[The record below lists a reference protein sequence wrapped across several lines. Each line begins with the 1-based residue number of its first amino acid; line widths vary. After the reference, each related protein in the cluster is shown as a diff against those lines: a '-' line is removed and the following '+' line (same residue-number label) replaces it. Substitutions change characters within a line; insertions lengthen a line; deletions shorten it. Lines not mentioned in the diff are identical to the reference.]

1 MLTADSAGNLSG
13 TLTIPAKIPAGT
25 KAVQFEGQGGSRA
38 EAQFVGLGTLVTD
51 VLQKVTTTTTIRYNY
66 DPLAQTFSV
75 DETMQLAGVDLW
87 FTAKNGP
94 VTVQIRETGNG
105 YPTRTVLG
113 AGRIKPDSI
122 VVSGGGH
129 TRILFDSPVSVLAGT
144 EYALVVLCD
153 DAQTSVAVA
162 NLGEFDQLAQ
172 QFVTVQPYQVGVL
185 LSSSNASTW
194 TAHQAR
200 DLTFRLLRAAYTETS
215 KAVDLGSVA
224 VSGATDML
232 LMSLAEEPGAAT
244 RVDYRLTLPDEG
256 GTVLNVAQGQPV
268 RFETPLTGT
277 VAVSALL
284 SGSAALSP
292 VLWPGAQLIH
302 GAVGLAADYVTRAV
316 PAVGGTKALVI
327 YDAAVPSGASVT
339 PTLRCDAGEYA
350 AMTAGDSTAMDDGY
364 REYNFEAT
372 ISNADTVR
380 VKLDLTGT
388 SLARPQVRNLRVMV
402 I

>member
-1 MLTADSAGNLSG
+1 MITADSTGKLSG
-13 TLTIPAKIPAGT
+13 TFTIPADVPAGT
-25 KAVQFEGQGGSRA
+25 KSVQFEGQGGSRA
-38 EAQFVGLGTLVTD
+38 EAQFVGFGTLVTD
-51 VLQKVTTTTTIRYNY
+51 VLQRITTRVTTRGAF

-75 DETMQLAGVDLW
+75 DESMQLAGVDLW

-94 VTVQIRETGNG
+94 VTVQIRETSNG
-105 YPTRTVLG
+105 YPTRTILG
-113 AGRIKPDSI
+113 TGRIKPDSI

-162 NLGEFDQLAQ
+162 NLGDFDQLAQ
-172 QFVTVQPYQVGVL
+172 RFVTVQPYQVGVL

-200 DLTFRLLRAAYTETS
+200 DLTFRLLRAVYTETTRT
-215 KAVDLGSVA
+215 VDLGAVA

-244 RVDYRLTLPDEG
+244 RVDYRLTLPDED

-268 RFETPLTGT
+268 RFETPLTGNVT
-277 VAVSALL
+277 VSALL

-302 GAVGLAADYVTRAV
+302 GAVSLTADYVTRAV
-316 PAVGGTKALVI
+316 PAVGGTKVRVI
-327 YDAAVPSGASVT
+327 YDANVPSGAGVT
-339 PTLRCDAGEYA
+339 PTLRCDDGGYSAMNAGN
-350 AMTAGDSTAMDDGY
+350 TTAMDDGY

-388 SLARPQVRNLRVMV
+388 SLARPQVKNLRVMV

>member
-1 MLTADSAGNLSG
+1 M
-13 TLTIPAKIPAGT
+13 
-25 KAVQFEGQGGSRA
+25 
-38 EAQFVGLGTLVTD
+38 TD

-244 RVDYRLTLPDEG
+244 RLDYRLTLP
-256 GTVLNVAQGQPV
+256 
-268 RFETPLTGT
+268 
-277 VAVSALL
+277 
-284 SGSAALSP
+284 
-292 VLWPGAQLIH
+292 
-302 GAVGLAADYVTRAV
+302 TRAA
-316 PAVGGTKALVI
+316 PCSTWRRGS
-327 YDAAVPSGASVT
+327 PCAS
-339 PTLRCDAGEYA
+339 R
-350 AMTAGDSTAMDDGY
+350 
-364 REYNFEAT
+364 R
-372 ISNADTVR
+372 R
-380 VKLDLTGT
+380 
-388 SLARPQVRNLRVMV
+388 
-402 I
+402 

>member
-1 MLTADSAGNLSG
+1 MLTADSAGKLSG
-13 TLTIPAKIPAGT
+13 TFTIPAKIPAGT

-94 VTVQIRETGNG
+94 VTVQIRETSNG

-113 AGRIKPDSI
+113 AGRINPDSI

-129 TRILFDSPVSVLAGT
+129 TRIPFDSPVSVLAGT

-200 DLTFRLLRAAYTETS
+200 DLTFRLLRAVYTETT
-215 KAVDLGSVA
+215 KTVELGAVA

-244 RVDYRLTLPDEG
+244 RVGYRLTLPDG
-256 GTVLNVAQGQPV
+256 DGTVLNMAQGQPV
-268 RFETPLTGT
+268 RFETPLTGD
-277 VAVSALL
+277 VAVSAVL
-284 SGSAALSP
+284 SGGAALSP

-302 GAVGLAADYVTRAV
+302 GAVGLSADYVTRAV
-316 PAVGGTKALVI
+316 PAVGGTKVRVI
-327 YDAAVPSGASVT
+327 YDANVPSGAGVT
-339 PTLRCDAGEYA
+339 PTLRSDDGGYF
-350 AMTAGDSTAMDDGY
+350 AMTAGNTTAMDDGY

-388 SLARPQVRNLRVMV
+388 SLARPQVKNLRVMV

>member
-1 MLTADSAGNLSG
+1 MITADSAGKLSG
-13 TLTIPAKIPAGT
+13 SFTIPAKIPAGT

-94 VTVQIRETGNG
+94 VTVQIRETSNG

-113 AGRIKPDSI
+113 AGRIEPDSI
-122 VVSGGGH
+122 VVSGGGY
-129 TRILFDSPVSVLAGT
+129 TRILFDSPVNVLAGT

-200 DLTFRLLRAAYTETS
+200 DLTFRLLRAAYTETT
-215 KAVDLGSVA
+215 KAIDLGTVA

-244 RVDYRLTLPDEG
+244 RVDYRLTLPDED

-268 RFETPLTGT
+268 RFETPLTGS
-277 VAVSALL
+277 VAVSAVL

-302 GAVGLAADYVTRAV
+302 GAVGLTADYVTRAV
-316 PAVGGTKALVI
+316 PAVSGTKVRVI

-339 PTLRCDAGEYA
+339 TTLRCDAGEYA
-350 AMTAGDSTAMDDGY
+350 AMTAGDTTAMDDGY

-380 VKLDLTGT
+380 VKLDLSGT
-388 SLARPQVRNLRVMV
+388 SLARPQVKNLRVMV